1 MSSSPSPAPEAA
13 TFEATDP
20 DAATTAADVV
30 AAEEAVAADDAA
42 VAGDDVHGEQGSS
55 RLVVITGLSGAGRRT
70 AAHTMEDLG
79 WYVVDNLP
87 AAMLPHLMEVAER
100 NQLSRVAVILDVRSA
115 DLVQIMPL
123 IRSQLAAKN
132 ITPEV
137 LFLEAD
143 TTVIVKRQE
152 SSRRPLPLQGDGP
165 LVDAIVRER
174 RLLAELRAQAGQV
187 IDTSNL
193 TIHQLGARVALAYG
207 GESDKMVRIAVM
219 SFGFKNGLPI
229 DADMVF
235 DVRFLPNPHW
245 VPELRPMTGLSE
257 PVSSYVLSQP
267 GAQEYLDQVEGL
279 LTTIA
284 PGYVREGKRQL
295 TLAVGC
301 TGGKHRS
308 TAMSE
313 ELARRFRRRGYH
325 VGVIHRDL
333 GLE

>member
-1 MSSSPSPAPEAA
+1 M
-13 TFEATDP
+13 
-20 DAATTAADVV
+20 
-30 AAEEAVAADDAA
+30 
-42 VAGDDVHGEQGSS
+42 
-55 RLVVITGLSGAGRRT
+55 RLVIITGMSGAGRRT

-87 AAMLPHLMEVAER
+87 ALMIPHLMEIAANNKIR
-100 NQLSRVAVILDVRSA
+100 RVSVILDVRSA
-115 DLVQIMPL
+115 ALVDQMPQL
-123 IRSQLAAKN
+123 ETALEANGIR
-132 ITPEV
+132 PEV
-137 LFLEAD
+137 LFLEATD
-143 TTVIVKRQE
+143 AVIVKRQE
-152 SSRRPLPLQGDGP
+152 SSRRPLPLQGDGR
-165 LVDAIVRER
+165 LVEAIVKER
-174 RLLAELRAQAGQV
+174 RLLAPLRSGADMV

-193 TIHQLGARVALAYG
+193 TVHQLGSRVAHAYG
-207 GESDKMVRIAVM
+207 GERDQMVRIAIL

-229 DADMVF
+229 DADLVF

-245 VPELRPMTGLSE
+245 VPDLRPMTGLSE

-267 GAQEYLDQVEGL
+267 GAVEFLDQLEGL
-279 LTTIA
+279 LSTMA

-295 TLAVGC
+295 TIAVGC

-313 ELARRFRRRGYH
+313 ELARRLSAVGYH